1 MKPFRD
7 FWYTYHRKGLDEMA
21 ANPDRGRTTILDALP
36 VLKDIRNERNSEIL
50 LQMFADCKLE
60 EIVSIAG
67 TASAEEKKT
76 AYDLLWNVFPA
87 SSSALEPLRK

>member
-60 EIVSIAG
+60 EIVSIASL
-67 TASAEEKKT
+67 ASAEEKKN

-87 SSSALEPLRK
+87 SSSVLEPLHK